1 MANILYGKISF
12 GLGTVAFLL
21 TMAELAILFLLPP
34 ATYLFERL
42 FYISFTPLII
52 TSVGLL
58 FYYLQWRS
66 FTTKFINSALIINI
80 ITLLVNFYLLY
91 QIKLVI

>member
-1 MANILYGKISF
+1 MANIVYGRISF
-12 GLGTVAFLL
+12 WLGITALLL
-21 TMAELAILFLLPP
+21 TIAELAILFLLPP

-42 FYISFTPLII
+42 FYLSFTPLIVAI
-52 TSVGLL
+52 IGIL

-66 FTTKFINSALIINI
+66 FTTKLINIALIINI
-80 ITLLVNFYLLY
+80 IIILTNFYLLY